1 MKSIQILPI
10 KSPKVTIE
18 NIASDKSIS
27 HRAAIFSLL
36 SDGKSIIKNYLQAED
51 TLDTLKIIQSLGAKI
66 KKSENLIEICPP
78 KSIKEPPCILDC
90 GNSGTSM
97 RILIGFLASKD
108 GFFVLHGD
116 KYLATRPM
124 RRVIDPLIK
133 IGAKIDA
140 RDNKNLSPISVRG
153 EKLKAFSYDLK
164 IPSAQLKTALILA
177 ALNSDG
183 NCFLSEP
190 ELSRDHTEK
199 MLLAMGANIIKNN
212 LNLEIEPL
220 KKPLSPLNIDIPKDP
235 SSAFFFAVLAAI
247 IPDSKILLKN
257 VLLNETRI
265 EAFKVLQQ
273 MGANI
278 KFTKKS
284 DIYDEVG
291 DILVEYSELK
301 AVEVSENISWLID
314 ELPALSIAF
323 ACAKGTSVVRNAK
336 ELRVKESDRI
346 KAVVTNLQKCQIKA
360 NELEDGYEVVGGKL
374 KPAIVD
380 SFGDHRIAMSF
391 IIAGLKC
398 QIQVQDIECINTSFP
413 NFFEILSQIGAKF
426 DEY

>member
-10 KSPKVTIE
+10 KSPKTTIE

-36 SDGKSIIKNYLQAED
+36 SDEKSIIKNYLQAED
-51 TLDTLKIIQSLGAKI
+51 TLNTLKIVQSLGARIQTNKN
-66 KKSENLIEICPP
+66 SIEIYPP

-90 GNSGTSM
+90 GNSGTAM
-97 RILIGFLASKD
+97 RILIGFLASQD

-164 IPSAQLKTALILA
+164 IASAQVKTALILA

-199 MLLAMGANIIKNN
+199 MLLAMGANIRKNN
-212 LNLEIEPL
+212 QNLEISPL
-220 KKPLSPLNIDIPKDP
+220 DSPLLPLNIDIPKDP
-235 SSAFFFAVLAAI
+235 SSAFFFALLAAI

-257 VLLNETRI
+257 VLLNQTRI
-265 EAFKVLQQ
+265 EAFKVLQK

-278 KFTKKS
+278 KFTKRPDK
-284 DIYDEVG
+284 YDEVG

-346 KAVVTNLQKCQIKA
+346 KAVVTNLQKCQIKV
-360 NELEDGYEVVGGKL
+360 NEFEDGYEVIGGEL
-374 KPAIVD
+374 KPALVD

-398 QIQVQDIECINTSFP
+398 QMQVQDIECINTSFP

>member
-10 KSPKVTIE
+10 KSPKTTIE

-36 SDGKSIIKNYLQAED
+36 SDEKSIIKNYLQAED
-51 TLDTLKIIQSLGAKI
+51 TLNTLKIVQSLGARIQTNKN
-66 KKSENLIEICPP
+66 SIEIYPP

-90 GNSGTSM
+90 GNSGTAM
-97 RILIGFLASKD
+97 RILIGFLASQD

-164 IPSAQLKTALILA
+164 IASAQVKTALILA

-199 MLLAMGANIIKNN
+199 MLLAMGANIRKNN
-212 LNLEIEPL
+212 QNLEISPL
-220 KKPLSPLNIDIPKDP
+220 DSPLLPLNIDIPKDP
-235 SSAFFFAVLAAI
+235 SSAFFFALLAAI

-257 VLLNETRI
+257 VLLNQTRI
-265 EAFKVLQQ
+265 EAFKVLQK
-273 MGANI
+273 MGTNI
-278 KFTKKS
+278 KFTTKPDK
-284 DIYDEVG
+284 YDEVG
-291 DILVEYSELK
+291 DILVEYHELK

-346 KAVVTNLQKCQIKA
+346 KAVVTNLQKCQIKV
-360 NELEDGYEVVGGKL
+360 NEFEDGYEVIGGEL
-374 KPAIVD
+374 KPALVD

-398 QIQVQDIECINTSFP
+398 QMQVQDIECINTSFP

>member
-10 KSPKVTIE
+10 KSPKTTIE

-36 SDGKSIIKNYLQAED
+36 SDEKSIIKNYLQAED
-51 TLDTLKIIQSLGAKI
+51 TLNTLKIVQSLGARIQTNKN
-66 KKSENLIEICPP
+66 SIEIYPP

-90 GNSGTSM
+90 GNSGTAM
-97 RILIGFLASKD
+97 RILIGFLASQD

-164 IPSAQLKTALILA
+164 IASAQVKTALILA

-199 MLLAMGANIIKNN
+199 MLLAMGANIRKNN
-212 LNLEIEPL
+212 QNLEI
-220 KKPLSPLNIDIPKDP
+220 SPLDSPLLPLHIDIPKDP
-235 SSAFFFAVLAAI
+235 SSAFFFALLAAI

-257 VLLNETRI
+257 VLLNQTRI
-265 EAFKVLQQ
+265 EAFKVLQK
-273 MGANI
+273 MGTNI
-278 KFTKKS
+278 KFTTKPDK
-284 DIYDEVG
+284 YDEVG
-291 DILVEYSELK
+291 DILVEYRELK

-346 KAVVTNLQKCQIKA
+346 KAVVTNLQKCQIKV
-360 NELEDGYEVVGGKL
+360 NEFEDGYEVIGGEL
-374 KPAIVD
+374 KPALVD

-398 QIQVQDIECINTSFP
+398 QMQVQDIECINTSFP

>member
-10 KSPKVTIE
+10 KSPKTTIE

-36 SDGKSIIKNYLQAED
+36 SDEKSIIKNYLQAED
-51 TLDTLKIIQSLGAKI
+51 TLNTLKIVQSLGARIQTNKN
-66 KKSENLIEICPP
+66 SIEIYPP

-90 GNSGTSM
+90 GNSGTAM
-97 RILIGFLASKD
+97 RILIGFLASQD

-164 IPSAQLKTALILA
+164 IASAQVKTALILA

-199 MLLAMGANIIKNN
+199 MLLAMGANIRKNN
-212 LNLEIEPL
+212 QNLEISPL
-220 KKPLSPLNIDIPKDP
+220 DSPLLPLNIDIPKDP
-235 SSAFFFAVLAAI
+235 SSAFFFALLAAI

-257 VLLNETRI
+257 VLLNQTRI
-265 EAFKVLQQ
+265 EAFKVLQK
-273 MGANI
+273 MGTNI
-278 KFTKKS
+278 KFTTKPDK
-284 DIYDEVG
+284 YDEVG

-346 KAVVTNLQKCQIKA
+346 KAVVTNLQKCQIKV
-360 NELEDGYEVVGGKL
+360 NEFEDGYEVIGGEL
-374 KPAIVD
+374 KPALVD

-398 QIQVQDIECINTSFP
+398 QMQVQDIECINTSFP

>member
-10 KSPKVTIE
+10 KSPKTTIE

-36 SDGKSIIKNYLQAED
+36 SDEKSIIKNYLQAED
-51 TLDTLKIIQSLGAKI
+51 TLNTLKIVQSLGARIQTNKN
-66 KKSENLIEICPP
+66 SIEIYPP

-90 GNSGTSM
+90 GNSGTAM
-97 RILIGFLASKD
+97 RILIGFLASQD
-108 GFFVLHGD
+108 GLFVLHGD

-164 IPSAQLKTALILA
+164 IASAQVKTALILA

-199 MLLAMGANIIKNN
+199 MLLAMGANIRKNN
-212 LNLEIEPL
+212 QNLEI
-220 KKPLSPLNIDIPKDP
+220 SPLDSPLLPLHIDIPKDP
-235 SSAFFFAVLAAI
+235 SSAFFFALLAAI

-265 EAFKVLQQ
+265 EAFKVLQK
-273 MGANI
+273 MGTNI
-278 KFTKKS
+278 KFTTKPDK
-284 DIYDEVG
+284 YDEVG

-346 KAVVTNLQKCQIKA
+346 KAVVTNLQKCQIKV
-360 NELEDGYEVVGGKL
+360 NEFEDGYEVIGGEL
-374 KPAIVD
+374 KPALVD

-398 QIQVQDIECINTSFP
+398 QMQVQDVECINTSFP

>member
-10 KSPKVTIE
+10 KSPKTTIE

-36 SDGKSIIKNYLQAED
+36 SDEKSIIKNYLQAED
-51 TLDTLKIIQSLGAKI
+51 TLNTLKIVQSLGARIQTNKN
-66 KKSENLIEICPP
+66 SIEIYPP

-90 GNSGTSM
+90 GNSGTAM
-97 RILIGFLASKD
+97 RILIGFLASQD

-164 IPSAQLKTALILA
+164 IASAQVKTALILA

-199 MLLAMGANIIKNN
+199 MLLAMGANIRKNN
-212 LNLEIEPL
+212 QNLEISPL
-220 KKPLSPLNIDIPKDP
+220 DSPLLPLNIDIPKDP
-235 SSAFFFAVLAAI
+235 SSAFFFALLAAI

-257 VLLNETRI
+257 VLLNQTRI
-265 EAFKVLQQ
+265 EAFKVLQK
-273 MGANI
+273 MGTNI
-278 KFTKKS
+278 KFTTKPDK
-284 DIYDEVG
+284 YDEVG
-291 DILVEYSELK
+291 DILVEYRELK

-346 KAVVTNLQKCQIKA
+346 KAVVTNLQKCQIKV
-360 NELEDGYEVVGGKL
+360 NEFEDGYEVIGGEL
-374 KPAIVD
+374 KPALVD

-398 QIQVQDIECINTSFP
+398 QMQVQDIECINTSFP